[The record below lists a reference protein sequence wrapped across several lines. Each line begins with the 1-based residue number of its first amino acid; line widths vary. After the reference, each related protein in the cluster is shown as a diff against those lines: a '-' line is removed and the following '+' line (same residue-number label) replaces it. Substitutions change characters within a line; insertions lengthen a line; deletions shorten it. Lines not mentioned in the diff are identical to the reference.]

1 MNNITKFNIIKT
13 IVIFVL
19 SFTLFSCV
27 DNLDNNDKKEAM
39 DHSSMD
45 HSSMDHSSMDH
56 GVVETSY
63 HNMDVKIYVS
73 KDEMSGVNIKLETT
87 NFTFAP
93 ENVNKENVDG
103 EGHAHL
109 YIDGVK
115 WGRLYGNYV
124 HVGNITEG
132 KHEFKVTL
140 NANNHDYYTHH
151 NESIG
156 DSVTYTY

>member
-1 MNNITKFNIIKT
+1 MNNLTKFNIIKT
-13 IVIFVL
+13 LFIFVL

-27 DNLDNNDKKEAM
+27 DNLDNNDKKEA
-39 DHSSMD
+39 MD

-115 WGRLYGNYV
+115 WGRLYGKHV
-124 HVGNITEG
+124 HIGNLSEEN
-132 KHEFKVTL
+132 HVFKVTL
-140 NANNHDYYTHH
+140 NANNHDNYSHH
-151 NESIG
+151 NMLIE
-156 DSVTYTY
+156 DEVTYDYKK

>member
-1 MNNITKFNIIKT
+1 MNNLTKFNIIKT
-13 IVIFVL
+13 LFIFVL

-115 WGRLYGNYV
+115 WGRLYSN
-124 HVGNITEG
+124 
-132 KHEFKVTL
+132 
-140 NANNHDYYTHH
+140 
-151 NESIG
+151 
-156 DSVTYTY
+156 